1 MPSRSRKPY
10 ESTALPLLLL
20 LSSALAACTGARMD
34 PTYSQAMVEPV
45 SVEKRSDTEI
55 SVRYKVRPES
65 RHYAGG
71 VDFER
76 VGDTLRISIRRCAV
90 GSPCEPM
97 AKSVIPLDDTWQA
110 EVHLPF
116 DGKRVVVV
124 HADGEK
130 QVYP

>member
-1 MPSRSRKPY
+1 MKPV
-10 ESTALPLLLL
+10 
-20 LSSALAACTGARMD
+20 
-34 PTYSQAMVEPV
+34 YSQSMVEPV
-45 SVEKRSDTEI
+45 TVRKRSDTEI

-65 RHYAGG
+65 GHYSGG

-76 VGDTLRISIRRCAV
+76 VGDAVRIVIGRCAV
-90 GSPCEPM
+90 GSKCEPM
-97 AKSVIPLDDTWQA
+97 AKSVIPLDDSWHA

-116 DGKRVVVV
+116 DGARVFVV

>member
-1 MPSRSRKPY
+1 MNPV
-10 ESTALPLLLL
+10 
-20 LSSALAACTGARMD
+20 
-34 PTYSQAMVEPV
+34 YSQSMVEPV

-65 RHYAGG
+65 SHYSGG

-76 VGDTLRISIRRCAV
+76 VGDALRIVIRRCAV

-116 DGKRVVVV
+116 DGARVVVV
-124 HADGEK
+124 HTDGEK

>member
-1 MPSRSRKPY
+1 MNPVYTQS
-10 ESTALPLLLL
+10 
-20 LSSALAACTGARMD
+20 
-34 PTYSQAMVEPV
+34 MVEPIT
-45 SVEKRSDTEI
+45 VEKRSEKEI
-55 SVRYKVRPES
+55 SFRYKVRPES
-65 RHYAGG
+65 SHYSGG

-76 VGDTLRISIRRCAV
+76 VDDALRIVISRCAV

-97 AKSVIPLDDTWQA
+97 AKSVIPLDDSWQA

-116 DGKRVVVV
+116 DAARVVVL